1 MTGRRVLWMGLDPYT
16 VDFQS
21 DFFRGRAANADVI
34 ADGLKVE
41 YLLIDARAG
50 AKAAS
55 TAAHAALVARPVDVV
70 VIGGARVDP
79 AQTPMLEALVNAVI
93 EAAPRARVAF
103 NTLPTESQDIVP
115 VYESAI
121 APRSLVQIQPP
132 ATIRTRLSLI
142 LDAPPTVKPNC
153 RPSTTRR

>member
-21 DFFRGRAANADVI
+21 DFFRGRAVNADVI

-55 TAAHAALVARPVDVV
+55 TAAHAALVAR
-70 VIGGARVDP
+70 
-79 AQTPMLEALVNAVI
+79 Q
-93 EAAPRARVAF
+93 
-103 NTLPTESQDIVP
+103 
-115 VYESAI
+115 
-121 APRSLVQIQPP
+121 
-132 ATIRTRLSLI
+132 
-142 LDAPPTVKPNC
+142 
-153 RPSTTRR
+153 STSS